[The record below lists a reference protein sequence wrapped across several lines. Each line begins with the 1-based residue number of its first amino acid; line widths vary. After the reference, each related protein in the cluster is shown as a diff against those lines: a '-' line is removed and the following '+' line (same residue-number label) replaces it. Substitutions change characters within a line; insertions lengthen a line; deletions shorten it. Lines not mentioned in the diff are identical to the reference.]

1 EAFQKLA
8 GELAADPG
16 LRVMVHATVTELR
29 TDDAPCEVSS
39 VAVASRPGH
48 TFRVEAGRYV
58 LACGGIDNARL
69 LLASTSRSASG
80 VGNQHDLVGRFFQ
93 EHLAVRSGDWSP
105 SARGLAG
112 SDTLYDALEVDGSC
126 VHAKIAPSP
135 EVVRKQG
142 LLNTTFFL
150 DPMSRSRAS
159 AAVASVVSLK
169 HALRDRPVPGGL
181 TRHAGNVVRGAP
193 HVARVAGEVL
203 AGRRGR
209 PVAPPVLRQ
218 LRCMAEQAPNPLSRV
233 RLDGRRRD
241 ALGVPTAVL
250 DWQLS
255 ELDRVSL
262 RRAQD
267 VVATAFETA
276 GLGRITRLLGEE
288 APAADVRGQWHHMGT
303 TRMAREPRQGVVD
316 PAGRVH
322 GMSNLYVTGSSV
334 FPTSGYAN
342 PTLTILAL
350 ALRLA
355 SHLRE
360 RPARR

>member
-1 EAFQKLA
+1 VLIDARSVAQDSVVRADVCILGGGPAGLTLA
-8 GELAADPG
+8 GALRSSGLA
-16 LRVMVHATVTELR
+16 V
-29 TDDAPCEVSS
+29 
-39 VAVASRPGH
+39 
-48 TFRVEAGRYV
+48 
-58 LACGGIDNARL
+58 L
-69 LLASTSRSASG
+69 LLESGGRSEGALSDRTSLDLLRAQS
-80 VGNQHDLVGRFFQ
+80 VGQTYFPVHTTRV
-93 EHLAVRSGDWSP
+93 
-105 SARGLAG
+105 RGLG
-112 SDTLYDALEVDGSC
+112 GTSN
-126 VHAKIAPSP
+126 HSP

-267 VVATAFETA
+267 VVATAFEAA